1 MNKILNRK
9 RCLKCGY
16 YGRNVCPLMGDADV
30 FQIENCI
37 LEYKDIKSLKDGTLD
52 YFVFWIN
59 PLMYLSY
66 LGYKEK
72 ENYYYRK

>member
-16 YGRNVCPLMGDADV
+16 YGGNVCPLMGGADV
-30 FQIENCI
+30 FQIEKCI

-52 YFVFWIN
+52 YFVF
-59 PLMYLSY
+59 
-66 LGYKEK
+66 
-72 ENYYYRK
+72 